1 MTDDQLQQLTTAI
14 LEMKMNLERMA
25 EKQEEMVDDV
35 KHIKQAVYDP
45 EQGLYARIKALEQWK
60 ETTSKLMWI
69 IITTVVGL
77 LTTTFYGGIL
87 N

>member
-35 KHIKQAVYDP
+35 KQIKQAVYEP
-45 EQGLYARIKALEQWK
+45 EQGQYARIKALEQWK

-77 LTTTFYGGIL
+77 VTTTLYGGFL
-87 N
+87 S

>member
-35 KHIKQAVYDP
+35 KQIKQAVYDP

-77 LTTTFYGGIL
+77 VTTTLYGGFL
-87 N
+87 S

>member
-1 MTDDQLQQLTTAI
+1 
-14 LEMKMNLERMA
+14 MNLERMA

-45 EQGLYARIKALEQWK
+45 EQGLYARLKALEQWK

-77 LTTTFYGGIL
+77 LTTTLYSGIL
-87 N
+87 T

>member
-1 MTDDQLQQLTTAI
+1 MTDEQLQKLTTAI

-35 KHIKQAVYDP
+35 KQIKQAVYDP

-60 ETTSKLMWI
+60 ETTSKVMWI

-77 LTTTFYGGIL
+77 LTTTIYSGYL
-87 N
+87 S

>member
-1 MTDDQLQQLTTAI
+1 MTDEQLQQLTTAI

-45 EQGLYARIKALEQWK
+45 EQGLYARLKALEQWK
-60 ETTSKLMWI
+60 DTTSKLMWI
-69 IITTVVGL
+69 VITTVVGL
-77 LTTTFYGGIL
+77 VTNTLYGGIL

>member
-45 EQGLYARIKALEQWK
+45 EQGLYARLKALEQ
-60 ETTSKLMWI
+60 
-69 IITTVVGL
+69 
-77 LTTTFYGGIL
+77 
-87 N
+87 

>member
-45 EQGLYARIKALEQWK
+45 EQGLYARLKALEQWK

-77 LTTTFYGGIL
+77 LTTTLYSGIL
-87 N
+87 T

>member
-45 EQGLYARIKALEQWK
+45 EQGLYARLKALEQWK

-77 LTTTFYGGIL
+77 LTTTF
-87 N
+87 